1 MKVLH
6 NGKMIEISEPE
17 PVEIK
22 ITEAEY
28 PSFVAMKI
36 HEKYSV
42 DDELAILRQRDE
54 KPEEYAEY
62 FAFCEKVKS
71 EVRRLI
77 KGEDDAK

>member
-1 MKVLH
+1 MLGKV
-6 NGKMIEISEPE
+6 NGTVIYASAPE
-17 PVEIK
+17 TEEFK

-42 DDELAILRQRDE
+42 DDELAILRQKDE

-62 FAFCEKVKS
+62 FAFCEKVKA
-71 EVRRLI
+71 EVRGMI
-77 KGEDDAK
+77 KGEEDAK